1 VALKTIFYIVC
12 LTIVGTLVSFGPAR
26 AFDPQ
31 TPAIGAR
38 PLGLGK
44 AFAGLADDGSAIF
57 LNPAGLAR
65 TGSLKL
71 MSFYA
76 TPFPDWSDNVIVAL
90 GAALPDVF
98 GRTLGA
104 GYINDSTSGFILN
117 STEYSLTKQ
126 RFLLGFAE
134 NLDEKLALGINLNV
148 MTIGA
153 SIQSPLLAGTVGSGL
168 DLDAGLLYKMREGLT
183 LGANLQNVLPSSLGG
198 KFTYDSGASESLPAN
213 LKAGLSWKFRGGYN
227 LLFDLDYSLEKIR
240 PVLLHLGLEFLPN
253 GLIALRG
260 GLDQSPQTPDTR
272 TDVYTHTTLGL
283 GINLRGYT
291 FDYTYYKHGNSSG
304 DVTNYFSMGYVGP
317 APAKPQPTREA
328 APVPVVPP
336 SELAPPRVEISH
348 FKDVPANYPSKEAI
362 ELMAAAGLIQGF
374 PDGTFRPEEK
384 VTRQEFETILALARR
399 VEAKNI
405 KQPDKPITRV
415 QILTILSRNGIGLP
429 GFKKLPANEPVSR
442 AELAD
447 MMYQTPFGQA
457 AAKRLR

>member
-1 VALKTIFYIVC
+1 M
-12 LTIVGTLVSFGPAR
+12 IVGIFTSLDPAQ

-31 TPAIGAR
+31 NPAIGAR

-44 AFAGLADDGSAIF
+44 AFVALADDGSAIF

-98 GRTLGA
+98 GLTLGA
-104 GYINDSTSGFILN
+104 GYINDTTSGIILN
-117 STEYSLTKQ
+117 STEYSQTKQ
-126 RFLLGFAE
+126 QFLLGFAE
-134 NLDEKLALGINLNV
+134 KLDEKLALGINLNV

-153 SIQSPLLAGTVGSGL
+153 SIQSPLLASTVGSGM

-183 LGANLQNVLPSSLGG
+183 LGANLQNVLPASLGG
-198 KFTYDSGASESLPAN
+198 KFTYDSGDSASLPAN
-213 LKAGLSWKFRGGYN
+213 LKAGLSWKFRGDYN
-227 LLFDLDYSLEKIR
+227 LLFDLDYPLEKIR
-240 PVLLHLGLEFLPN
+240 PVLMHLGLEFLPN

-260 GLDQSPQTPDTR
+260 GLDQSPQTPGTG
-272 TDVYTHTTLGL
+272 VYTHTTLGL
-283 GINLRGYT
+283 GLNLRGYT
-291 FDYTYYKHGNSSG
+291 FDYTYYKHGDSSG
-304 DVTNYFSMGYVGP
+304 RVTNYLSMGYVGP

-328 APVPVVPP
+328 TPVPAVPP

-362 ELMAAAGLIQGF
+362 ELMAAAGLVSGF

-384 VTRQEFETILALARR
+384 VTRQEFETVLALARR
-399 VEAKNI
+399 VEAQNI

-415 QILTILSRNGIGLP
+415 QILTILSRNGIDLP